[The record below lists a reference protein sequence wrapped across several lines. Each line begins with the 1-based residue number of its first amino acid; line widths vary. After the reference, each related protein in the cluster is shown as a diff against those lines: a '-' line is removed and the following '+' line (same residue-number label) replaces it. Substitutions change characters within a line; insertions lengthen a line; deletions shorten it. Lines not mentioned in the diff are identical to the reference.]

1 MCNFLLEKKVTKETK
16 VNTHLANARFDRQP
30 DSDVWANPVPRSR
43 EMIPRLCAAYLI
55 SQPHEVSY
63 TDARRTVDS

>member
-1 MCNFLLEKKVTKETK
+1 MEGKKETK
-16 VNTHLANARFDRQP
+16 EKQVNTHLANARLERQP
-30 DSDVWANPVPRSR
+30 DSDVWANPVRCSR
-43 EMIPRLCAAYLI
+43 EMIPRLCAADLI